1 MLRAPRVRD
10 NEPLTAD
17 HGQTNRILWKP
28 RTSWLQTVAAVCE
41 EGEDFRSAG
50 LRPAADSQVADPC
63 RERPRVYLNRKILL
77 SASIK
82 ERTGVHESVEL
93 EYRSPL

>member
-1 MLRAPRVRD
+1 MERCAAAFAVRRRAFIQID
-10 NEPLTAD
+10 A
-17 HGQTNRILWKP
+17 
-28 RTSWLQTVAAVCE
+28 
-41 EGEDFRSAG
+41 GEDFRSAG
-50 LRPAADSQVADPC
+50 LRTAADSQVADPF